1 MRETQPNYFCDDYIQ
16 RCKDNFECQAVLNE
30 LKHSC
35 DASRCPGSI
44 AEMQT
49 CATKQREVI
58 QFMKQQSP
66 ENTRFF
72 DCQCK
77 DGGINCDSMPVL
89 RKNFHDCDSNSDS
102 WSYECDSHYKSCID
116 QNNAIE
122 CGIPLLNISI
132 SCHIDNGT
140 CDREGCIS
148 AVGQFFFAN
157 GGNFEFTSNLFKCC
171 EHEHKCTGYPAHI
184 YSPWECLQSDPFYSC
199 NQVFKE
205 CNQSNDGCIE
215 AYEIV
220 EKECPPEILD
230 PMSSECPVEKI
241 THKCRENAEHLEG
254 WYCSCKNEYEYA
266 VGTGNGST
274 LQLREMSEKDIH
286 SCLKYHRIFTH
297 NQCLKST
304 RDGYDVFPTE
314 SGVSSPKVPQPPH
327 IQLVSIICCAVLG
340 STILAICFYCVWKLR
355 RTRSTYLPG
364 NGFRNGGN
372 SGPHIATNRSLVS
385 NGSNRNGA
393 TENLISFSDREPTTY
408 TEVEKESHDTHNSE
422 IPIAGKIPYSTP
434 YDTVSTRS

>member
-35 DASRCPGSI
+35 DASQCPGSI

-49 CATKQREVI
+49 CARKQREVI

-77 DGGINCDSMPVL
+77 VG
-89 RKNFHDCDSNSDS
+89 
-102 WSYECDSHYKSCID
+102 W
-116 QNNAIE
+116 
-122 CGIPLLNISI
+122 PLKLKK
-132 SCHIDNGT
+132 CHIDNGT

-205 CNQSNDGCIE
+205 CNQRFVSQR
-215 AYEIV
+215 
-220 EKECPPEILD
+220 
-230 PMSSECPVEKI
+230 SSRKFMFV
-241 THKCRENAEHLEG
+241 
-254 WYCSCKNEYEYA
+254 
-266 VGTGNGST
+266 
-274 LQLREMSEKDIH
+274 
-286 SCLKYHRIFTH
+286 
-297 NQCLKST
+297 
-304 RDGYDVFPTE
+304 
-314 SGVSSPKVPQPPH
+314 
-327 IQLVSIICCAVLG
+327 
-340 STILAICFYCVWKLR
+340 
-355 RTRSTYLPG
+355 
-364 NGFRNGGN
+364 
-372 SGPHIATNRSLVS
+372 
-385 NGSNRNGA
+385 
-393 TENLISFSDREPTTY
+393 
-408 TEVEKESHDTHNSE
+408 
-422 IPIAGKIPYSTP
+422 YSKW
-434 YDTVSTRS
+434 